1 MARIGTLGW
10 YTTILA
16 AAMLLCGATAADA
29 AWWSGT
35 YYPSTRTAYYPTTRA
50 AYYPT
55 AQAAYYPAQ
64 PYYANYGAAYAPAAA
79 APAVCQT
86 CRPATCGTC
95 VQRVCSYVP
104 QTNYQVA
111 YRDVP
116 VTSYHPVTTVDHC
129 SGCAWTSY
137 RPVTTCTR
145 QAYYVP
151 YTTYRPVCTNVA
163 ISTAPAVAYYAAPAV
178 AVAVAPATGSCCGGG
193 AMPAAPATA
202 PSGQMPSGAAPSGS
216 GLPQPAIEPNAEVPN
231 AGGQS
236 ILNETQTRSNNGQ
249 PAPVQQTNG
258 WRFGG
263 PGPNVSAPKTPSPIK
278 AAPHDRTAM
287 SGDTAAGYRPVSL
300 SKAASKP
307 ATTSAIRPAG
317 IVPSGA
323 SRAATDADSWQ
334 AVR

>member
-1 MARIGTLGW
+1 
-10 YTTILA
+10 
-16 AAMLLCGATAADA
+16 
-29 AWWSGT
+29 
-35 YYPSTRTAYYPTTRA
+35 
-50 AYYPT
+50 
-55 AQAAYYPAQ
+55 
-64 PYYANYGAAYAPAAA
+64 
-79 APAVCQT
+79 
-86 CRPATCGTC
+86 

-178 AVAVAPATGSCCGGG
+178 AAAPATGACCEG
-193 AMPAAPATA
+193 AATA
-202 PSGQMPSGAAPSGS
+202 PGGQVPSGQVPSGAAPSGP
-216 GLPQPAIEPNAEVPN
+216 GLPQPAIEPSAEVPN

-236 ILNETQTRSNNGQ
+236 ILDDTQSRDGSGQ

-263 PGPNVSAPKTPSPIK
+263 PGPNVSAPRTPDTPARMD
-278 AAPHDRTAM
+278 AAPRDRTAM
-287 SGDTAAGYRPVSL
+287 SGDAANGYRRVSL
-300 SKAASKP
+300 SKVAVKP
-307 ATTSAIRPAG
+307 ATSFDTASLESASVESAAAIRPAG
-317 IVPSGA
+317 IVPA
-323 SRAATDADSWQ
+323 RANRAATTADSWQ